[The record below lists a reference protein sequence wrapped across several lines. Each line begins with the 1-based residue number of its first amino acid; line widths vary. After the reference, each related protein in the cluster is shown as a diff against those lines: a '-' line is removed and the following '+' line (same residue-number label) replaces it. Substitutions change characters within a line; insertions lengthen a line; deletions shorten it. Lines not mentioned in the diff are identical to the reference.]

1 MILNKISFK
10 NVKRNENILNNAK
23 LKINAKVYHNMKPK
37 ETNCEYNV
45 INDKAN
51 INNNL
56 KSNMLKSYKRN
67 NSHSKIN
74 NTYSISN
81 YFIDNVNNIISYL
94 KNPNRK
100 TEQSTDF
107 SSSIINTNNNISSNC
122 NKALTL
128 KKNKTYFTLPNKMN
142 KRKDIKFFYEK
153 RGKSATIND
162 NFLGNYNFSTLLEK
176 LKLKR
181 EEKRNIKS
189 SVQIPYIIKENKI
202 NCKYKYIGLYNS
214 NKNKDNT
221 LKKEI
226 NNLMRINQQ
235 IKFRKS
241 KSFNSNDNSFIPLNY
256 KRYSINSIKDR
267 GNSLNININF
277 CFQRKKDEFIGKN
290 RLLMKQNY
298 FNNLLKE
305 KKTKAEI
312 DNRNNKR
319 KIKNID
325 NKINN
330 LQIFINYFKIN
341 NIINK
346 NLRLLY
352 VIYEKNEYKNS
363 KLLKEIKNYN
373 NEIINLKI
381 YIRIHN
387 DKRNEI
393 FSWYELLCKIKGDI
407 PLETNNNNFNEI
419 VNSFAIEDLSKGF
432 NYLAEKIIVGDN
444 KYKNIRDEIFTLKNI
459 KEQMNQEYKLL
470 YEKGEK
476 EIKKNDKE
484 LIILKGTFQIL
495 DSIKNNVMNRKVIDL
510 LDLKKNHLD
519 KYSIYLKRH
528 NKKIVIVKKVIK
540 IFGNYLNYLKNNDY
554 FSLEEKGKI
563 KKLEKEVI
571 QNYKKLIYVK
581 KEKIKSYILEIFYI
595 IEKLINFLIFDINHV
610 KKKIGKEKF
619 KKIMNNYNLRGIE
632 NQFMLSNYTEDIN
645 EETNYKNDKIIFLP
659 IKKVYTPFYALK
671 KEIMNHNKIYIKK
684 EKNKS
689 VDDKNEKKKTK
700 TKQSLFYMDD
710 SGRDKYKELLF
721 E

>member
-1 MILNKISFK
+1 MNLLGKID
-10 NVKRNENILNNAK
+10 
-23 LKINAKVYHNMKPK
+23 
-37 ETNCEYNV
+37 C
-45 INDKAN
+45 
-51 INNNL
+51 
-56 KSNMLKSYKRN
+56 
-67 NSHSKIN
+67 
-74 NTYSISN
+74 
-81 YFIDNVNNIISYL
+81 
-94 KNPNRK
+94 
-100 TEQSTDF
+100 
-107 SSSIINTNNNISSNC
+107 
-122 NKALTL
+122 
-128 KKNKTYFTLPNKMN
+128 
-142 KRKDIKFFYEK
+142 
-153 RGKSATIND
+153 
-162 NFLGNYNFSTLLEK
+162 
-176 LKLKR
+176 
-181 EEKRNIKS
+181 
-189 SVQIPYIIKENKI
+189 
-202 NCKYKYIGLYNS
+202 
-214 NKNKDNT
+214 
-221 LKKEI
+221 
-226 NNLMRINQQ
+226 
-235 IKFRKS
+235 
-241 KSFNSNDNSFIPLNY
+241 
-256 KRYSINSIKDR
+256 
-267 GNSLNININF
+267 
-277 CFQRKKDEFIGKN
+277 
-290 RLLMKQNY
+290 
-298 FNNLLKE
+298 LLKE

-444 KYKNIRDEIFTLKNI
+444 KSKNIRDEIFTLKNI

-554 FSLEEKGKI
+554 FSLEEKGTI